1 MSKVMVGQN
10 LHDIAIQEYGTPDA
24 AFNIAVSND
33 IAVTDLLTP
42 AKEVVLPD
50 GVGKDIKTANYYI
63 SQGLKPA
70 TENKGVVG
78 NAIGIN
84 FWTIEEDFSVIK

>member
-10 LHDIAIQEYGTPDA
+10 LHDIAIQEYGTSDA
-24 AFNIAVSND
+24 AFEIAVEND
-33 IAVTDLLTP
+33 MAVTDLLSPDKAVT
-42 AKEVVLPD
+42 LPE
-50 GVGKDIKTANYYI
+50 GVNKDVKTANYYK

-70 TENKGVVG
+70 TENKGIVG

-84 FWTIEEDFSVIK
+84 FWTLEEDFIVSE